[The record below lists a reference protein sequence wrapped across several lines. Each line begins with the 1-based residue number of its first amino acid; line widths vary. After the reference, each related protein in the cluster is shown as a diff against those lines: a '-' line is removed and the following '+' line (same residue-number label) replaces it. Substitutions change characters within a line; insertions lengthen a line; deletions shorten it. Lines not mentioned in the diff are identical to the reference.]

1 MTAASLVSLRA
12 GCSARRCDGLQYRS
26 AASSNCR
33 HPEICTKVSTP
44 GSRVEMNT
52 AEPLVIETCVEEVK
66 VIKVS
71 AGDPVGGVLTF
82 PAAL

>member
-1 MTAASLVSLRA
+1 
-12 GCSARRCDGLQYRS
+12 
-26 AASSNCR
+26 
-33 HPEICTKVSTP
+33 
-44 GSRVEMNT
+44 MNT